1 MTKGYLVWY
10 PFYIQERRVLCMNEA
25 TANRVVKATL
35 SQAVDEL
42 LGYKYGFYHPVIGT
56 QECLVIIPG
65 NKHEYY
71 QVYLVNLDQSNSYC
85 TLHVSKHVLK
95 YLLINYLKHT
105 EYFKMAFSFKSPSRY
120 SFFAK
125 NTSILKQQLLG
136 FFNKR
141 PSLGLDYKTEDLFK
155 VEISIE
161 ELAKYLN
168 NME

>member
-1 MTKGYLVWY
+1 
-10 PFYIQERRVLCMNEA
+10 MNEA
-25 TANRVVKATL
+25 TANRVLKATI
-35 SQAVDEL
+35 SQAVNEL
-42 LGYKYGFYHPVIGT
+42 LEYKYGFYHPVIGT
-56 QECLVIIPG
+56 QEYLVIIPG

-71 QVYLVNLDQSNSYC
+71 QVYLLNLDQSNSYC
-85 TLHVSKHVLK
+85 TVHVSKHILK

-105 EYFKMAFSFKSPSRY
+105 EYLKMIFSSKFPSRH

-141 PSLGLDYKTEDLFK
+141 PSLGLGYKIEDLFK
-155 VEISIE
+155 VEISID
-161 ELAKYLN
+161 ELAKYLD

>member
-1 MTKGYLVWY
+1 ML
-10 PFYIQERRVLCMNEA
+10 
-25 TANRVVKATL
+25 
-35 SQAVDEL
+35 
-42 LGYKYGFYHPVIGT
+42 GT

-71 QVYLVNLDQSNSYC
+71 QVYLINLDQSNSYC
-85 TLHVSKHVLK
+85 TLHVSKHILK

-105 EYFKMAFSFKSPSRY
+105 EYFKMAVSSKSPSKY

-125 NTSILKQQLLG
+125 NTSILKMQLLG

-141 PSLGLDYKTEDLFK
+141 PSVGLGYKVEDIFK

-161 ELAKYLN
+161 ELAKYLDT
-168 NME
+168 ME

>member
-1 MTKGYLVWY
+1 LTKGYLVWY

-25 TANRVVKATL
+25 TANRVLKATL
-35 SQAVDEL
+35 SQAVNEL
-42 LGYKYGFYHPVIGT
+42 LGYRYGFYHTVMR
-56 QECLVIIPG
+56 EKCLVIIPG

-71 QVYLVNLDQSNSYC
+71 QVYLINLDQSNSYC
-85 TLHVSKHVLK
+85 TLHVSKHILK

-105 EYFKMAFSFKSPSRY
+105 EYLKMIFSSKFPSRH

-125 NTSILKQQLLG
+125 NTFILKQQLLG

-141 PSLGLDYKTEDLFK
+141 PSLGLGYKIEDLFK
-155 VEISIE
+155 VEISID
-161 ELAKYLN
+161 ELAKYLD